1 MKALQLVV
9 RRRTA
14 AIHHLSGAASMS
26 ASGALRPSGAA
37 VTAARNRT
45 F

>member
-14 AIHHLSGAASMS
+14 AIHHLLADFVEKGR
-26 ASGALRPSGAA
+26 LKP
-37 VTAARNRT
+37 
-45 F
+45 